1 MPPTAIIGGDSY
13 SSYSWITQSYAAM
26 SRTATPNASLPSSRS
41 NSNATCH
48 APTQMPWTPSK
59 TTTVS
64 PGTETTSRLAIEAPP
79 SKPTACDKILHA
91 VKKED
96 PDTNSCDFPKIIM
109 DKLHDHYTTMHLDS
123 HSPALKLSHVTL
135 EQFHITM
142 DVLECCTRVIG
153 KPCFAYLAEAK
164 DLIIRWPSAIHEA
177 LINTVDSIF
186 LQEVVVLN
194 YPLNL
199 VSVTLGHNTEL
210 KTTGGGRA
218 VPDICVE
225 FYSKGP
231 IPKVAYPVI
240 CQISFTE
247 SSDDAFDVIESIV
260 EANPSIQMAML
271 LDVKESLD
279 FSRPS
284 SQSET
289 WKSLSQDLTP
299 LSLQEFITASNLMG
313 RATTFAELITVSH
326 HVWCSIISVDY
337 YIWLRDSTGAL
348 DIRATSERTAHGSM
362 PGNTGMDAV
371 QNMIVQGL
379 DLIRKSLI
387 AFCEDA
393 MQVSM
398 VMPSENWTSPGVTQC
413 DGL

>member
-1 MPPTAIIGGDSY
+1 
-13 SSYSWITQSYAAM
+13 
-26 SRTATPNASLPSSRS
+26 
-41 NSNATCH
+41 
-48 APTQMPWTPSK
+48 
-59 TTTVS
+59 
-64 PGTETTSRLAIEAPP
+64 
-79 SKPTACDKILHA
+79 
-91 VKKED
+91 
-96 PDTNSCDFPKIIM
+96 
-109 DKLHDHYTTMHLDS
+109 MHLDS

-142 DVLECCTRVIG
+142 DVLEHCTRVIG
-153 KPCFAYLAEAK
+153 KPRFAYLAEAK

-177 LINTVDSIF
+177 PINTVDSIF
-186 LQEVVVLN
+186 LQEVVMLN

-199 VSVTLGHNTEL
+199 VSMTLGHNTEL
-210 KTTGGGRA
+210 KTMGGSRA

-231 IPKVAYPVI
+231 IPKVTYPVI

-247 SSDDAFDVIESIV
+247 SSNDAFDVIESIV

-279 FSRPS
+279 FSQPS

-326 HVWCSIISVDY
+326 HVWCSIVSVNY
-337 YIWLRDSTGAL
+337 YVWLRDSTGAL
-348 DIRATSERTAHGSM
+348 DIRATSEHTAHGSM
-362 PGNTGMDAV
+362 PGNTRMDAV

-387 AFCEDA
+387 VFCEDM

-398 VMPSENWTSPGVTQC
+398 VMADLVPLENHISCFLTTFDSFADDLKRGASLTAHSHYITWFDNSFQGTKHSHDDEEYAMPAGSEDSPADNCSAGDSIDHPHSDHNEGRHVSRRLVKCGAGV
-413 DGL
+413 